1 MEAGFLRKKVSIL
14 IKSSLRL
21 LIWSKLPTKVSTC
34 DILLVNNSPICPKK
48 VCVRFCWNICS
59 SGIAYGFT
67 LFCVFVPFVFKLWLS
82 GSILHLSS
90 NLVAVTPSYQLQT
103 CATQK
108 CLLIK
113 LSLNKFECSQ
123 FWLISFDLIHV
134 IKIWHSLRCCRNEG
148 ALCQQNFDNFRLC
161 LIKMFKDFNNQE
173 SVEFMVVLRTNII
186 STGFAGRG
194 RGRY

>member
-1 MEAGFLRKKVSIL
+1 MFVQERSVWVLYQLKNI
-14 IKSSLRL
+14 ISLG
-21 LIWSKLPTKVSTC
+21 
-34 DILLVNNSPICPKK
+34 
-48 VCVRFCWNICS
+48 FCWNICS
-59 SGIAYGFT
+59 SSIAYGFT

-113 LSLNKFECSQ
+113 LSLNKVKCLQ
-123 FWLISFDLIHV
+123 FWLITFDVIHV
-134 IKIWHSLRCCRNEG
+134 IHLWHSLRYRRN
-148 ALCQQNFDNFRLC
+148 ALFQQNFDNIWDCVFIIC
-161 LIKMFKDFNNQE
+161 IKILTYQD
-173 SVEFMVVLRTNII
+173 SVEFMVLLRTNII

>member
-1 MEAGFLRKKVSIL
+1 MTFDL
-14 IKSSLRL
+14 IKTSDESLYL
-21 LIWSKLPTKVSTC
+21 WHTSGQQFTYLSKKRSAWVLNQLKNIIS
-34 DILLVNNSPICPKK
+34 LG
-48 VCVRFCWNICS
+48 FCWNIWS
-59 SGIAYGFT
+59 SSIAYGFT

-113 LSLNKFECSQ
+113 LSLNKFKCSQ
-123 FWLISFDLIHV
+123 FWLISFDMIHV

-148 ALCQQNFDNFRLC
+148 ALCQQNFDNIRPC
-161 LIKMFKDFNNQE
+161 LIKIPRECWVYGCAEN
-173 SVEFMVVLRTNII
+173 
-186 STGFAGRG
+186 
-194 RGRY
+194 

>member
-1 MEAGFLRKKVSIL
+1 MYNHNKYSLLVCLFETFGGFKTIPHWAGFSRKKVSIL
-14 IKSSLRL
+14 IKSSLWL

-48 VCVRFCWNICS
+48 VYVIFCWNICS

-113 LSLNKFECSQ
+113 LSLNKVKCLQ
-123 FWLISFDLIHV
+123 FWLITFDVIHV
-134 IKIWHSLRCCRNEG
+134 IHLWHSLRYRRN
-148 ALCQQNFDNFRLC
+148 ALFQQNFDNIWDCVF
-161 LIKMFKDFNNQE
+161 
-173 SVEFMVVLRTNII
+173 
-186 STGFAGRG
+186 
-194 RGRY
+194 

>member
-1 MEAGFLRKKVSIL
+1 MIDIKPHTAQSKVISKKNNTSYQFFSIFITTIRYKYACLKRLVVLRQSLVEAGFLRKKVSIL

-90 NLVAVTPSYQLQT
+90 NLVPLTPSYHLQT
-103 CATQK
+103 CVTQK
-108 CLLIK
+108 SSWIQYK
-113 LSLNKFECSQ
+113 YWIPSSGFNSNPKFLKKKE
-123 FWLISFDLIHV
+123 
-134 IKIWHSLRCCRNEG
+134 K
-148 ALCQQNFDNFRLC
+148 
-161 LIKMFKDFNNQE
+161 K
-173 SVEFMVVLRTNII
+173 RTNKCYFMYI
-186 STGFAGRG
+186 
-194 RGRY
+194 YV